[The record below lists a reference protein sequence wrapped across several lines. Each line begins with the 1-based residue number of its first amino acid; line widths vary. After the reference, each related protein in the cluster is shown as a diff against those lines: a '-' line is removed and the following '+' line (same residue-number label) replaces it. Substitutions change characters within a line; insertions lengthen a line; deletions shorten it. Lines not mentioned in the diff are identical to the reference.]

1 MRRFAFILLA
11 ASLAAAAC
19 GGGTATSNPGGGGGT
34 QAPAASTGGG
44 GGGGAANWSGNGSAQ
59 VTIGGTTVTVSPG
72 GCYDGGSL
80 GVDFRFGNWE
90 NPTTANWIMGIAH
103 RDGSKSEAITG
114 GVNGKMFVLGA
125 DAVATIGA
133 DGKGTFSGTD
143 SAGGNGKISGT
154 FSCT

>member
-19 GGGTATSNPGGGGGT
+19 GGGTATSNPGGTVGT

-44 GGGGAANWSGNGSAQ
+44 GDAGWGTTGSAQ
-59 VTIGGTTVTVSPG
+59 VTVGGTTVTMFPG
-72 GCYDGGSL
+72 GCLDGGSL
-80 GVDFRFGNWE
+80 GVDFRFGDWE
-90 NPTTANWIMGIAH
+90 NPTTANWTIGIAH
-103 RDGSKSEAITG
+103 RDGSKPAAISG
-114 GVNGKMFVLGA
+114 GVNGKMWVLGA
-125 DAVATIGA
+125 DVTATISA

-143 SAGGNGKISGT
+143 SVGGNGKITAT

>member
-34 QAPAASTGGG
+34 QPPVASTGGG
-44 GGGGAANWSGNGSAQ
+44 GGGGGDWSGNGSAQ
-59 VTIGGTTVTVSPG
+59 VTVGGTTVTTSPG

-80 GVDFRFGNWE
+80 GVDFRFGSWDKQ
-90 NPTTANWIMGIAH
+90 TADWIIGLAH
-103 RDGSKSEAITG
+103 HDGSKPGPVSG
-114 GVNGKMFVLGA
+114 SVNGKTFVLGT
-125 DAVATIGA
+125 DVAATVGA

-143 SAGGNGKISGT
+143 SVGGNGKITAT